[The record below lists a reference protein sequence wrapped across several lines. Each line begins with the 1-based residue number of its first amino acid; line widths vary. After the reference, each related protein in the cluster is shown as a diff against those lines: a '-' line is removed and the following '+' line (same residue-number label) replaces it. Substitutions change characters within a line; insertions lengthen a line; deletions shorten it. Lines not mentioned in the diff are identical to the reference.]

1 MDVIIEAMAL
11 SQTRGGVTTYV
22 RELVSHL
29 TSLYPNDKIE
39 ILYGNTGGTGQF
51 HPQTTETVI
60 PLRSEVLLPYWLS
73 YPVARHIRSRKIAVS
88 HFTKAAL
95 PRTAVGPTVVT
106 IYDIIPL
113 LLPESQSPLRRLY
126 WPAVLEHAAKH
137 ASHIMT
143 ISEQSKKD
151 IMERYGVT
159 DANIT
164 VTPLAVD
171 LEHFKPERSSSTLGV
186 SPLTPRVF
194 LSRKPYILF
203 VGTKDRRK
211 NISSLIRAFAAIA
224 DKVPHRLLIAGKQAH
239 KKDTSELTVDSC
251 KLQDRVEFLENV
263 SYSELPALYSNADIF
278 VWPSVYEGWGFPP
291 QEAMACGT
299 PVIVS
304 NGGPLPEVV
313 GDAGIIVPF
322 QSPRLADRMND
333 EEFIENLAHEML
345 ALISDEK
352 KKSELIRRGLDRVR
366 QFSWEDV
373 ARKTHEA
380 YVKVSL

>member
-1 MDVIIEAMAL
+1 MDVIIEARAL
-11 SQTRGGVTTYV
+11 SQKRGGVTTYV
-22 RELVSHL
+22 RELVSNIL
-29 TSLYPNDKIE
+29 SLYPEDTIE
-39 ILYGNTGGTGQF
+39 LLYGNSIVQGEF
-51 HPQTTETVI
+51 PQAKETVI
-60 PLRSEVLLPYWLS
+60 PLHSEVLLPYWLS
-73 YPVARHIRSRKIAVS
+73 YPVARHIRSRKPGVS

-95 PRTAVGPTVVT
+95 PRTAIGPTVVT

-126 WPAVLEHAAKH
+126 WPTVLEYAATH

-143 ISEQSKKD
+143 ISEQSRKD
-151 IMERYGVT
+151 ISERYGIT
-159 DANIT
+159 DDKIT

-171 LEHFKPERSSSTLGV
+171 LEHFTPLRPRLGRG
-186 SPLTPRVF
+186 SAGQA
-194 LSRKPYILF
+194 PYILF

-211 NISSLIRAFAAIA
+211 NIPSLIRAFAAIA
-224 DKVPHRLLIAGKQAH
+224 DKIPHQLLIVGKHAH
-239 KKDTSELTVDSC
+239 KQDASMQTVASY
-251 KLQDRVEFLENV
+251 KLQDRVEFRENV
-263 SYSELPALYSNADIF
+263 LYEELPTLYSQADIF

-322 QSPRLADRMND
+322 QKSRLADRMND
-333 EEFIENLAHEML
+333 EGFIENLAHEML
-345 ALISDEK
+345 ALISDEQ
-352 KKSELIRRGLDRVR
+352 KKSDLIRRGLERVR

-380 YVKVSL
+380 YARVSL

>member
-1 MDVIIEAMAL
+1 MDVIIEARAL
-11 SQTRGGVTTYV
+11 SQKRGGVTTYT
-22 RELVSHL
+22 RELISHL
-29 TSLYPNDKIE
+29 ASLYPNDKLE
-39 ILYGNTGGTGQF
+39 LLYGNASAAGSFVQVK
-51 HPQTTETVI
+51 ETVI
-60 PLRSEVLLPYWLS
+60 PLHSEVLLPYWLS
-73 YPVARHIRSRKIAVS
+73 YPVARHIRSRKPSVS

-95 PRTAVGPTVVT
+95 PRTAIGSTVVT

-126 WPAVLEHAAKH
+126 WPAVLKHAARH

-143 ISEQSKKD
+143 ISEQSRSD
-151 IMERYGVT
+151 MMERYNIAG
-159 DANIT
+159 DKIT

-171 LEHFKPERSSSTLGV
+171 TAHFRPSNKI
-186 SPLTPRVF
+186 
-194 LSRKPYILF
+194 SRDAAPYILF

-211 NISSLIRAFAAIA
+211 NVSSLIRAFAAIA
-224 DKVPHRLLIAGKQAH
+224 DKVPHQLLIVGKQAH
-239 KKDTSELTVDSC
+239 KQDASMQTVVNY
-251 KLQDRVEFLENV
+251 KLQDRVEFRENV
-263 SYSELPALYSNADIF
+263 LYEELPTLYSQADIF

-304 NGGPLPEVV
+304 NGGPLSEVV

-322 QSPRLADRMND
+322 QKSHLADRMND
-333 EEFIENLAHEML
+333 EGFIENLAHEML
-345 ALISDEK
+345 ALISDEQ
-352 KKSELIRRGLDRVR
+352 KKSDLIRRGLERV
-366 QFSWEDV
+366 QKFSWEDV